1 MANQVLSRPMFKQ
14 SQTANPVAPTVGGI
28 GGMTTPDQNAQAL
41 KNMFAPTVPA
51 ARPTQ
56 SFPVPQAMYKRGG
69 EVIDGVAHFA
79 EGDEVVAPQSLIPQR
94 TYGGTSPDP
103 ADTRSYRERYGLPA
117 LSQFQRDVGAGL
129 DKIGGKIKE
138 AFTGTEPTQAEI
150 DAAKARAQPGMDAL
164 EDLKTRT
171 NAAEEAR
178 KEIQRRNAA
187 APASPSYLRSSDPA
201 TFEAETRAREEHDAQ
216 TLAQAQGAVPAARP
230 NPVTEQEAT
239 VERLRAATRAALAA
253 PVTGASFMEEAASSP
268 GLNRVTTSPMAPA
281 LSPPVTPPALPPVA
295 NGQELQLQSIK
306 ARREQSEKDREQ
318 NKWMGLLSAGLGM
331 MAGKDKNAFA
341 NIGAGGQQGIATF
354 SSLEK
359 ARREDEAT
367 RRHEDIQMA
376 QLAQQKTL
384 SENQLRQQKELT
396 LAQLAKDP
404 ETVRTYAALGG
415 WKAGDPPEKFQEAVL
430 AGALRV
436 KEPDRIKALQDY
448 ITASQNPMSGITPE
462 KARQAQEELLR
473 LGLGQSGQPAMA
485 APRGT
490 VLDLNGKPVAGR

>member
-1 MANQVLSRPMFKQ
+1 MFKQ
-14 SQTANPVAPTVGGI
+14 SQTASPIAPTSSGI

-51 ARPTQ
+51 SRPTQ
-56 SFPVPQAMYKRGG
+56 SFPTPQAGYKRGG

-79 EGDEVVAPQSLIPQR
+79 EGGEGVAPQSLIPQR

-129 DKIGGKIKE
+129 DKVGDKIKE

-150 DAAKARAQPGMDAL
+150 DAARARAQPGMDAL

-187 APASPSYLRSSDPA
+187 APPSPSYFGSSDPA
-201 TFEAETRAREEHDAQ
+201 KFEAEARAREEYDAQ
-216 TLAQAQGAVPAARP
+216 TLAQAQGSVPPARP

-268 GLNRVTTSPMAPA
+268 GFNRVTTSPVAPV
-281 LSPPVTPPALPPVA
+281 LSPPATPAALPPLD
-295 NGQELQLQSIK
+295 NGQELQLQSIR
-306 ARREQSEKDREQ
+306 ARREASDKQREE
-318 NKWMGLLSAGLGM
+318 NKYLALLSAGLGM
-331 MAGKDKNAFA
+331 MGGKSRNAFE

-354 SSLEK
+354 AGLEK
-359 ARREDEAT
+359 ARREDDAS
-367 RRHEDIQMA
+367 RRQEDYQQQ
-376 QLAQQKTL
+376 QLAQQKKL
-384 SENQLRQQKELT
+384 SENQLAQQKELT
-396 LAQLAKDP
+396 LAQLSKDP
-404 ETVRTYAALGG
+404 EAVRTYAALGG
-415 WKAGDPPEKFQEAVL
+415 WKAGDPPEKLQAAVL
-430 AGALRV
+430 LGFEREREIKIA
-436 KEPDRIKALQDY
+436 DRIRALQLVV
-448 ITASQNPMSGITPE
+448 TASQNPLSGTTPAE
-462 KARQAQEELLR
+462 GKQAIDELKR
-473 LGLGQSGQPAMA
+473 LA
-485 APRGT
+485 AGT
-490 VLDLNGKPVAGR
+490 TGGSNAPPPGSPIVSASDFVAGKK

>member
-1 MANQVLSRPMFKQ
+1 MFKQ
-14 SQTANPVAPTVGGI
+14 SQIAPTSSGI

-41 KNMFAPTVPA
+41 KNMFAPQIPA
-51 ARPTQ
+51 TRPTQ

-79 EGDEVVAPQSLIPQR
+79 DGNEVVVPPAEEAPQTVIPQR
-94 TYGGTSPDP
+94 RYSGTAPDP

-138 AFTGTEPTQAEI
+138 AFAGTEPTQAEI
-150 DAAKARAQPGMDAL
+150 DAAKARAQPATDAL
-164 EDLKTRT
+164 EDLRTRT

-178 KEIQRRNAA
+178 KEVQRRNAA
-187 APASPSYLRSSDPA
+187 APPSPSYLRSSDPA
-201 TFEAETRAREEHDAQ
+201 KFEAEARAREEYDAQ
-216 TLAQAQGAVPAARP
+216 TLAQAQGAVPPARP

-268 GLNRVTTSPMAPA
+268 GLNRVTTTPMAPTA
-281 LSPPVTPPALPPVA
+281 SVAPPPPPPPPDPTKEPIQTSLEA
-295 NGQELQLQSIK
+295 IK
-306 ARREQSEKDREQ
+306 SRREASDKQREE
-318 NKWMGLLSAGLGM
+318 NKYLALLSAGLGM
-331 MAGKDKNAFA
+331 MGGKSRNAFE

-354 SSLEK
+354 AGLEK
-359 ARREDEAT
+359 ARREDEAS

-376 QLAQQKTL
+376 QMAQQKQI
-384 SENQLRQQKELT
+384 SQQQLAQQKELT

-430 AGALRV
+430 AGALRA